1 MVDDAVGSED
11 GEMVDDADDGIDEL
25 EGIALG

>member
-1 MVDDAVGSED
+1 MDDAVGSED